1 MIRRLVVLSVGAWGL
16 AHPAA
21 AQSSLQVPIQFDFL
35 NPSARSL
42 ALGSAFVGL
51 ADDAT
56 AALVNPAGLIQLT
69 RKEISIE
76 GRFRHLEQPFLVGGR
91 LSGAADRTGAG
102 HGTGPAVRDHRRFR
116 RGA

>member
-1 MIRRLVVLSVGAWGL
+1 MTRSPATWWLRLAGTQRARGAALPAIEECAQAIRQCVFASVALLWPAG
-16 AHPAA
+16 PAA

-56 AALVNPAGLIQLT
+56 AALVNPAGLTALT
-69 RKEISIE
+69 RKEVSLE
-76 GRFRHLEQPFLVGGR
+76 GRY
-91 LSGAADRTGAG
+91 
-102 HGTGPAVRDHRRFR
+102 RRF
-116 RGA
+116 